1 MEENEMVEKQVLA
14 PFTLQQLLGCCG
26 GDWDFMADLAG
37 TFYDDTANLLE
48 EARQACQLGDAAA
61 LRRAAHSLKSN
72 AASFGA
78 ELMRQ
83 MCKDLEEM
91 GKAGDL
97 SDAGS
102 RLEQI
107 GAEFE
112 QVRSALQEV
121 IERRSLNPTTG

>member
-1 MEENEMVEKQVLA
+1 MSERQILDPLVL
-14 PFTLQQLLGCCG
+14 QELLECCG

-37 TFYDDTANLLE
+37 TFYDDTANLLQ
-48 EARQACQLGDAAA
+48 EAQQAWQAGDADA

-72 AASFGA
+72 AANFGA
-78 ELMRQ
+78 DVMRQ
-83 MCKDLEEM
+83 MCKDLEDL

-97 SDAGS
+97 SDAGE

-121 IERRSLNPTTG
+121 IERGSLDPATS